1 MARKNPARRMPNA
14 SNSTCACDSAI
25 DRLFARLSETRIMFK
40 PTSLVSPMAESVARF
55 LDENTDLKLLASQ
68 LACIKRLQRR
78 YRSLAPERLAEASRV
93 CAIDGTIVVICAT
106 SGPVAAALRQL
117 APRLLEGLRDFARKS
132 SNSKRQR
139 DQELTSIRI
148 EVQVMQPVVRRTVVA
163 RAPLPRE
170 RLAKLA
176 DSPAESPLRD
186 TLERISGV
194 DQSKRTRSKT

>member
-1 MARKNPARRMPNA
+1 
-14 SNSTCACDSAI
+14 
-25 DRLFARLSETRIMFK
+25 
-40 PTSLVSPMAESVARF
+40 MAESVARL

-93 CAIDGTIVVICAT
+93 CAIDGTTVVICAT

-117 APRLLEGLRDFARKS
+117 APRLLEGLRASAHKS

-148 EVQVMQPVVRRTVVA
+148 EVQVKVPTPRVRVHARSEIPAEKLSGVA
-163 RAPLPRE
+163 G
-170 RLAKLA
+170 KLS
-176 DSPAESPLRD
+176 DSPLKSE
-186 TLERISGV
+186 LERIAR
-194 DQSKRTRSKT
+194 DAQSRRTRSKT